1 MKRIFTLL
9 MGMVI
14 VCGLLFGVVPNV
26 NAVTYQWSTL
36 DYPGAF
42 WTTAH
47 GIDASNIV
55 GGYGFSPNERHGF
68 LYNGTTVEFF

>member
-14 VCGLLFGVVPNV
+14 VCGLLLSVVPNV

-42 WTTAH
+42 WTTAY
-47 GIDASNIV
+47 GIDSGNIV
-55 GGYGFSPNERHGF
+55 GSYWDASVLNPTASDRVIPN
-68 LYNGTTVEFF
+68 